1 MRLIFAS
8 SMHAIDADPEA
19 VLVFPEILT
28 WPKNLY
34 GVSNF

>member
-8 SMHAIDADPEA
+8 SMHAIDGDPEA
-19 VLVFPEILT
+19 VLVFPKMLT